1 VGAAS
6 IPSFV
11 AFVIRLMRLVS
22 AVRKIKTAIIATA
35 GHFKIS
41 MICIIL
47 FKTSDLLRDGVA

>member
-1 VGAAS
+1 
-6 IPSFV
+6 
-11 AFVIRLMRLVS
+11 MRLVS